1 MASASTDPICL
12 AWLAHIQAVGG
23 ARADARQSIA
33 QALSLQSRRY
43 VPPFHLAIAY
53 AGLEDHECA
62 FAALEQAWV
71 DRDPALASLTV
82 EPRFNTLR
90 SDRRYSDL
98 LGRLNMKP
106 QVVAR

>member
-1 MASASTDPICL
+1 MRERLVL
-12 AWLAHIQAVGG
+12 A
-23 ARADARQSIA
+23 
-33 QALSLQSRRY
+33 ALL
-43 VPPFHLAIAY
+43 V
-53 AGLEDHECA
+53 LEVAA
-62 FAALEQAWV
+62 FALLSERFATAANALEVVRATAELGLI
-71 DRDPALASLTV
+71 ALASLTV